1 MSFIIKNTRMSR
13 LNSDHEIL
21 YSAIMEN
28 DKYKIDRLF
37 KAGIDFNVK
46 YDRGMNILH
55 LAGYYSKSRINLQR
69 NMMEHLLIE
78 YVMNEDNNLIH
89 LINDEDNNGETPLFY
104 CCDQRECEVLIEYGA
119 NINHRSKN
127 GQTPIFFTDTK
138 MTRILINNGA
148 LCDIQDVNGRTPL
161 FSSDIEKSKLL
172 LANNCKINT
181 KDNTGRSAIF
191 SDDVLIPFC
200 IVNSH
205 TGYYFTNKM
214 GSDIIRERCQFLLRK
229 RPNPSLNFK
238 TKYCDDLIKESIA
251 STIIKSF
258 FRSII
263 ALKRMN
269 ILRMDPDNLFDEEFK
284 ESRMIKIKVYD
295 TFNIMK

>member
-1 MSFIIKNTRMSR
+1 MMSR
-13 LNSDHEIL
+13 LNPDHERL

-37 KAGIDFNVK
+37 KSGIDFNVK

-78 YVMNEDNNLIH
+78 YVMNEENDLVH

-104 CCDQRECEVLIEYGA
+104 CCDKRECEVLIDYGA
-119 NINHRSKN
+119 NVNHRSKN

-148 LCDIQDVNGRTPL
+148 LCNIKDVNGRTPL

-172 LANNCKINT
+172 LANNCKIDIE
-181 KDNTGRSAIF
+181 DNTGRNAIF

-200 IVNSH
+200 VVNSH
-205 TGYYFTNKM
+205 NGYYFTNKM
-214 GSDIIRERCQFLLRK
+214 GSYIIRERCRFLLRK
-229 RPNPSLNFK
+229 YSNPKFNFK
-238 TKYCDDLIKESIA
+238 TKYCDDLIEESIA

-258 FRSII
+258 FMII
-263 ALKRMN
+263 VASKKANL
-269 ILRMDPDNLFDEEFK
+269 LRLEPCHLFNEEFK
-284 ESRMIKIKVYD
+284 ESRMIKLKVYE
-295 TFNIMK
+295 TFSIMK